1 VAGPAGV
8 VAAAA
13 GLALAPS
20 LASSLASAMR
30 EPGAHLPAIATF
42 VVAASGI
49 TVGGLG
55 AAFCALVVGVLVHLA
70 LRTRA
75 TPRDRLDRHEE
86 RDAA

>member
-1 VAGPAGV
+1 
-8 VAAAA
+8 
-13 GLALAPS
+13 
-20 LASSLASAMR
+20 MR

-55 AAFCALVVGVLVHLA
+55 AAFCALVAGVLVHLA
-70 LRTRA
+70 LRRRA
-75 TPRDRLDRHEE
+75 TRSDRLDRHEE